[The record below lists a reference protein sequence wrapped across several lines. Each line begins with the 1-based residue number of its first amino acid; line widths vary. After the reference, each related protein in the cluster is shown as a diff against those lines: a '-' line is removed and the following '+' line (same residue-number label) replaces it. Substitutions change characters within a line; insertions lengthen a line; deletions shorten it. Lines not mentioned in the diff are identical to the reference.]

1 MSVRLCEALLNSSFL
16 TELYAKQMHA
26 APVLLFVSLFGSA
39 LAALCRRG
47 RARSEL
53 SRGTKAVALRAVGH
67 WPVQFPHLIQYWTGA
82 TRTALLITN
91 LFLERKFLLTTN
103 FIFRMT

>member
-16 TELYAKQMHA
+16 TELYEKLMHT

-47 RARSEL
+47 RARFEL
-53 SRGTKAVALRAVGH
+53 SRGTKAVALRAVRH
-67 WPVQFPHLIQYWTGA
+67 WPAQFPHLIQYWTGA

-91 LFLERKFLLTTN
+91 LFLKQKFLLMTN
-103 FIFRMT
+103 FIFQMT